1 MIRLI
6 TDTAAG
12 FATAIVARDG
22 ELIGAVST
30 RGSVLSLLHANIEQ
44 VLDNGNL
51 ELPDVD
57 EVHVVVGPGSWTGLH
72 VSVTSAKTLAQ
83 FVGVPVVKLSLLDA
97 FGYTHAASNLRLL
110 AMLDAKRGSVYSA
123 CYLPGAE
130 GPSVLAAPAKRL
142 LEEAVESSWDGANA
156 LVLMGAPA
164 VQEAA
169 AALLPAGV
177 AWRTHVTYPSPE
189 AFVALAQ
196 ARTESRVTGDARFDV
211 VPDYMQDDFTIM
223 PSRQKLR

>member
-1 MIRLI
+1 VIRLI

-12 FATAIVARDG
+12 FATAVLAKDG
-22 ELIGAVST
+22 ELLGTVSA

-44 VLDNGNL
+44 VLENSNL
-51 ELPDVD
+51 ELTDID
-57 EVHVVVGPGSWTGLH
+57 EVQVVVGPGSWTGLH

-83 FVGVPVVKLSLLDA
+83 FLGVPIVELSLLDA
-97 FGYTHAASNLRLL
+97 FGCTHTASDLRVL

-130 GPSVLAAPAKRL
+130 RPSVIAEPAKRL
-142 LEEAVESSWDGANA
+142 LKEAVESSWDGTNA

-164 VQEAA
+164 VQEAV

-177 AWRTHVTYPSPE
+177 ARRTQVAYPSPE

-223 PSRQKLR
+223 PSSQRLR